1 MSIQRCGTQPSNKG
15 PEEYFTGNVR
25 VDPLIQ
31 PPAPACVVA
40 ASVTIEPGART
51 AWHTHPLGQTLIV
64 PICDKGHYH
73 R

>member
-1 MSIQRCGTQPSNKG
+1 MSIQRCGTQPSNKV

-31 PPAPACVVA
+31 PPAPACVVV
-40 ASVTIEPGART
+40 ASATVEPGSRT
-51 AWHTHPLGQTLIV
+51 AWHTPPLGQTLIV

>member
-1 MSIQRCGTQPSNKG
+1 MSIQRCGTQPSNKV

-25 VDPLIQ
+25 VDPLIP
-31 PPAPACVVA
+31 PPAPACVVDS
-40 ASVTIEPGART
+40 SVIIEPGART

-64 PICDKGHYH
+64 PICYKGDYH

>member
-1 MSIQRCGTQPSNKG
+1 MSIQRCGTQPSNKW

-31 PPAPACVVA
+31 PPTPACVVDS
-40 ASVTIEPGART
+40 SVIIEPGART
-51 AWHTHPLGQTLIV
+51 AWHTHPLDQTLIV
-64 PICDKGHYH
+64 PICDKGHHH